1 MRHPT
6 LSDPAI
12 SHQTVSVQDQTA
24 QRSSHQANVTF
35 STRIVA
41 LGGGHGLGRV
51 LSALS
56 EHGNRVTGIVTT
68 TDNGGSTGRI
78 RACQGGIA
86 WGDIRNCLN
95 QLITEPS
102 VGSMLF
108 EYRFKGKG
116 ELNGHNLGNL
126 ILTALD
132 NLSVRPLEAIQL
144 IRDLL
149 DVRPHLLPMSEHPAE
164 LAALTADG
172 ETVAGEAHIDELS
185 APPTRLFL
193 SPTVP
198 ATREAMDAIAQADMI
213 LLGPGSF
220 LTSVMPP
227 LLVPELGRALK
238 HTQAKIVFIRNLG
251 KEIGPAGEMSLDTML
266 TWCERAMG
274 GKKVDVILGEKSATQ
289 LDPDYQ
295 QKEAELASSNH
306 HWRHDRDKL
315 RQAIDEV
322 LLDCHLPVC

>member
-12 SHQTVSVQDQTA
+12 SHQTVSDQDRSA
-24 QRSSHQANVTF
+24 QSSSHQANVTS

-172 ETVAGEAHIDELS
+172 ETVAGETHIDELS